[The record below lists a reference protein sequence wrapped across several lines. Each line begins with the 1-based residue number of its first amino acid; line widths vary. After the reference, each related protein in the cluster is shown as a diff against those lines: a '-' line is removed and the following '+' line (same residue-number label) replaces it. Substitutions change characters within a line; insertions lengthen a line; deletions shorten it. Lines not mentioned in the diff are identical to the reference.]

1 MKPVLRKGQLTT
13 WKDEKGFG
21 FIKFSDGSQEVFLH
35 ISAFKNLNR
44 RPQVGDII
52 CYRLAVEQNGKLR
65 ACNAS
70 IEGMMVS
77 KPISQSSSF
86 STPMKLKSKPMVKS
100 SSLVFETLLLSLLPG
115 LGSIHFLLTTGI
127 PIPFILYP
135 CMSLITLALYA
146 DDKSRAKK
154 GRWRVQEK
162 TLHLCEFMGGWLGA
176 FVAQRQLHHKSS
188 KASYQAEFWMIV
200 IIHLVFWVVWL
211 LFNKTLINLF
221 LGIVSGG

>member
-1 MKPVLRKGQLTT
+1 MKPFIRKGRVIK
-13 WKDEKGFG
+13 WKDDRGFG
-21 FIKFSDGSQEVFLH
+21 FIESSAGSQEVFLH
-35 ISAFKNLNR
+35 ISAFKDINR

-52 CYRLAVEQNGKLR
+52 CYQLAVEQNGKLR

-70 IEGMMVS
+70 IEGMMVL
-77 KPISQSSSF
+77 KPISGSSS
-86 STPMKLKSKPMVKS
+86 SNTPMKLKSKPMVKS

-127 PIPFILYP
+127 PIPLILYP

-188 KASYQAEFWMIV
+188 KASYQVEFRIIV
-200 IIHLVFWVVWL
+200 ILHLVFWLVWL

-221 LGIVSGG
+221 LSIG